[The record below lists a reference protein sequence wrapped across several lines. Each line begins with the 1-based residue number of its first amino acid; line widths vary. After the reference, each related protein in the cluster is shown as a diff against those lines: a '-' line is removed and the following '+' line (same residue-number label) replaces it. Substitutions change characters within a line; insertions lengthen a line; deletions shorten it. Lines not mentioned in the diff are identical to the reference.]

1 MSPVEHAMALVP
13 GEIRT
18 LTSQELEDAR
28 RWRTQLETWIS
39 ANGPVPAGVDLKWPS
54 IATTVAVEHAADG
67 GTTLC
72 GIGEQR
78 YDVYR
83 THFRP
88 SSPLACSDCRV
99 ANDA

>member
-1 MSPVEHAMALVP
+1 MALVP

-18 LTSQELEDAR
+18 LTNQELEDAR
-28 RWRTQLETWIS
+28 RWRTRLEAWIS
-39 ANGPVPAGVDLKWPS
+39 ENGPVPAGVDLTWPS
-54 IATTVAVEHAADG
+54 IATTVAVEHAADS

-72 GIGEQR
+72 GIDEQR

-88 SSPLACSDCRV
+88 SSPLACPDCRRL
-99 ANDA
+99 ATGA